1 MDNYFLKKQLL
12 GEIQEAIRFKDLN
25 IEFLELNS
33 FIARWLLAY
42 CTKNH
47 VRPPNID
54 KLGKA
59 AN

>member
-25 IEFLELNS
+25 IEFLEL
-33 FIARWLLAY
+33 
-42 CTKNH
+42 T
-47 VRPPNID
+47 NID